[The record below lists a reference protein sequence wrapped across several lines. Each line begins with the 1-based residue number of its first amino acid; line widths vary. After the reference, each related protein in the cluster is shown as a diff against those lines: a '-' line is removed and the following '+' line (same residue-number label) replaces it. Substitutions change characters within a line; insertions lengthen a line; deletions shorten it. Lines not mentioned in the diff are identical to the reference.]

1 MKLGNLLSIT
11 KEDVNVYVYQ
21 DGEIVSYYD
30 GINSIDMKYNNSEV
44 ITMWTENN
52 NLYIEIE
59 L

>member
-1 MKLGNLLSIT
+1 MKLENLLSIT

-30 GINSIDMKYNNSEV
+30 GKNSIDMEYNNSEV
-44 ITMWTENN
+44 VTIWAENN
-52 NLYIEIE
+52 NLHIEIE